1 VPAEKLEGEESVVR
15 WGKEKCG
22 ACLRN
27 FDHGSLQIENP
38 VIKIQKI
45 FGHTTK
51 TKKMLNIKI
60 STIFVFQVP
69 SDSILKIINISVLV
83 MYF

>member
-51 TKKMLNIKI
+51 TKKC
-60 STIFVFQVP
+60 
-69 SDSILKIINISVLV
+69 
-83 MYF
+83 